1 MSWLSMVGYGAGGFL
16 ILSWLAISFMAPS
29 SRRSVVEWFSATS
42 MYLLLVSLF
51 VHMAGRALESGN
63 NVALIGFGF
72 LCVLF
77 GAGLVVSTFHAF
89 TEMGGKTEARQSA
102 TN

>member
-1 MSWLSMVGYGAGGFL
+1 MSWLSMVGYAAGGFL

-51 VHMAGRALESGN
+51 VHMVGGALESGN
-63 NVALIGFGF
+63 NVALGGFGF

-77 GAGLVVSTFHAF
+77 GSGLVVSTFHAF
-89 TEMGGKTEARQSA
+89 SAMSGKSQVQESA